1 MDQRLPLDGLFVLDM
16 TRLLPGGYATM
27 VLRDLGASVTKIE
40 NPDGG
45 DELRAT
51 PPFRDGMSAPF
62 AAINRGKRSVAL
74 NLKHDKGR
82 GIFLKLAEQ
91 ADIVVEGFRPGVT
104 ARLGVDYDAVRAVK
118 PDVIYCSISGYGQDG
133 PYSDR
138 AGHDINYLGYAG
150 VGSLTGSR
158 DGTPT
163 IAGVQIADIGCGA
176 FTAVTAIL
184 ATLHRRDNTGEGA
197 YIDVSMFDG
206 AVAWMPFQLADYFA
220 TDEVPAAGNWMLS
233 GRFPCYNLYR
243 TKDQRYIAV
252 GALEPKFWAN
262 LCNALGHPELL
273 DRQFA
278 VGSDGE
284 AAKTVLDKVFASK
297 TRDQWV
303 ELLGDKDVC
312 VGPVNALDEAVRD
325 PQVEHRNIIDRR
337 AGATVPYIRFPV
349 KFRDTVLPKYKS
361 APALGEHT
369 RETLSSLG
377 YGEDELAELAASGT
391 IDLANHQ

>member
-1 MDQRLPLDGLFVLDM
+1 
-16 TRLLPGGYATM
+16 M
-27 VLRDLGASVTKIE
+27 VLRDLGASITKIE

-51 PPFRDGMSAPF
+51 PPFQDGMSAPF

-74 NLKHDKGR
+74 NLKRDKGR
-82 GIFLKLAEQ
+82 DIFLKLAEQ

-104 ARLGVDYDAVRAVK
+104 TRLGVDYDAVRSVRQ
-118 PDVIYCSISGYGQDG
+118 DVVYCSISGYGQDG
-133 PYSDR
+133 PYRDR

-150 VGSLTGSR
+150 VGSLTGCR
-158 DGTPT
+158 DGTFT
-163 IAGVQIADIGCGA
+163 IPGVQIADIGCGA

-184 ATLHRRDNTGEGA
+184 AALHRRDNTGEGA

-206 AVAWMPFQLADYFA
+206 AVAWMPFQLVDYFV

-233 GRFPCYNLYR
+233 GRFPCYNYYK

-262 LCNALGHPELL
+262 LCDALGHPELL
-273 DRQFA
+273 EKQFA

-284 AAKTVLDKVFASK
+284 AAKTVLEEVFASK

-312 VGPVNALDEAVRD
+312 VGPVNALDEALRD
-325 PQVEHRNIIDRR
+325 PQMEHRNIIDRA
-337 AGATVPYIRFPV
+337 AGAPVPYIRFPV
-349 KFRDTVLPKYKS
+349 KFRDTVLPQYKA
-361 APALGEHT
+361 APALGQHT
-369 RETLSSLG
+369 FETLSALG
-377 YGEDELAELAASGT
+377 YGEDELAELAAYGA
-391 IDLANHQ
+391 IGLANR